1 MKLLSSLETLEELID
16 EAKTAPFSQKILVDP
31 EEIGQ
36 LIEQIKKQVPEEIKD
51 AAWIKE
57 ESERIIKEAQTSY
70 EKIIRDAEIKAAELV
85 EMNDITMKAKERAAA
100 IVQEAENKSTSLKF
114 STYKYIEGVMQD
126 MQNRLNKVKEDQI
139 NGMYASI
146 ENAFGQADAIMNQNI
161 QEVKQMEFMNS
172 EVDQSNSNAPGDIY

>member
-1 MKLLSSLETLEELID
+1 
-16 EAKTAPFSQKILVDP
+16 
-31 EEIGQ
+31 
-36 LIEQIKKQVPEEIKD
+36 
-51 AAWIKE
+51 
-57 ESERIIKEAQTSY
+57 
-70 EKIIRDAEIKAAELV
+70 
-85 EMNDITMKAKERAAA
+85 MNDITMKAKERAAA

-146 ENAFGQADAIMNQNI
+146 ENAFGQVDAIMNQNI

-172 EVDQSNSNAPGDIY
+172 EVDQSNSTAPGDIY

>member
-51 AAWIKE
+51 ATWIKE
-57 ESERIIKEAQTSY
+57 ESERLIKEAQTSY

-100 IVQEAENKSTSLKF
+100 IVQEAENKSTS
-114 STYKYIEGVMQD
+114 
-126 MQNRLNKVKEDQI
+126 
-139 NGMYASI
+139 
-146 ENAFGQADAIMNQNI
+146 
-161 QEVKQMEFMNS
+161 
-172 EVDQSNSNAPGDIY
+172 

>member
-51 AAWIKE
+51 ATWIKE
-57 ESERIIKEAQTSY
+57 ESERLIKEAQTSY

-85 EMNDITMKAKERAAA
+85 EMNDITMKAKERAAS
-100 IVQEAENKSTSLKF
+100 IVQEAENKSTSL
-114 STYKYIEGVMQD
+114 
-126 MQNRLNKVKEDQI
+126 QNRLNKVKEDQI